1 MLGGS
6 GDSGQGEPREQTPR
20 GQAGWGLG
28 LKVGALHCVA
38 PTSCR
43 VKQSQELEGM
53 ARSTAQEGHWGASTP
68 VPTPHTRIAPDK
80 GQVG

>member
-6 GDSGQGEPREQTPR
+6 GDSERGEPRE
-20 GQAGWGLG
+20 QAGWGLG
-28 LKVGALHCVA
+28 QKVGALHCVS

-43 VKQSQELEGM
+43 VKQSQELEGA

-68 VPTPHTRIAPDK
+68 VPAPHTRIAPDK